1 MRKLNVAILGTGK
14 IGFDLLLKVKKS
26 DHLDCLLFAGRR
38 ETSAGLSHAR
48 ELNIETSIQGIDSI
62 IRNSSNL
69 DLVFDATSAQ
79 SHCEHWPI
87 LKKLSLKTIDLT
99 PARVGSMCIPAIN
112 MEDSITKENIN
123 MVTCGG
129 QAAIPIAHAASSVI
143 EDIQYIETVSAI
155 ASKSAGPAT
164 RLNIDEYL
172 HTTEKGLSFF
182 TGCMPTKA
190 ILNLNPA
197 EYGTIMQTS
206 LYIKAPSYDLDLIRQ
221 QVGRIVAKIQSYA
234 PGFRMILEPVIENS
248 RLVII
253 IQMKALSDCLPVY
266 AGNVEI
272 INCAAIAAAEAFAKN
287 RILDYGSNKI

>member
-14 IGFDLLLKVKKS
+14 IGFDLLLKVRKS
-26 DHLDCLLFAGRR
+26 AHLDCLLFAGRR
-38 ETSAGLSHAR
+38 EASAGLSHAR
-48 ELNIETSIQGIDSI
+48 ELNIETSVHGIGSV

-79 SHCEHWPI
+79 SHYEHWPI
-87 LKKLSLKTIDLT
+87 LKKLGLKTIDLT
-99 PARVGSMCIPAIN
+99 PARVGSMCVPAIN
-112 MEDSITKENIN
+112 MDESITKENIN

-143 EDIQYIETVSAI
+143 DDIQYIETVSAI

-172 HTTEKGLSFF
+172 QTTEKGLSVF
-182 TGCMPTKA
+182 TGCRHTKA

-206 LYIKAPSYDLDLIRQ
+206 LYIKASSYDLDLVRI
-221 QVGRIVAKIQSYA
+221 QVERMVTKIQSYA
-234 PGFRMILEPVIENS
+234 PGFKMILEPVIENS

-253 IQMKALSDCLPVY
+253 IQMKALSECLPVY
-266 AGNVEI
+266 VGNVEI
-272 INCAAIAAAEAFAKN
+272 INCAAIASAEAFAKN
-287 RILDYGSNKI
+287 RILDYGNNKI